1 MSGTI
6 TRLLLQ
12 QKHRQRVNIY
22 LDGVYAF
29 ALPDTEAARLKVG
42 QHLSD
47 DDISRL
53 RHTDDEARA
62 FDKAARLLASR
73 PRAQA
78 EIETQL
84 RQAGFGP
91 ETIAQA
97 IAHLQA
103 QGYVDDASFVQWW
116 IDNRGRFSPRSQ
128 AALRQELL
136 QKGVDRSLIDQALA
150 PLDALSQAL
159 AAARPRAERW
169 RLLPQPEFYKKM
181 VGFLQRRGF
190 DYATAR
196 SVCDQLWQEQGHDRS
211 DDLPPDDLL

>member
-6 TRLLLQ
+6 TRLVLQ
-12 QKHRQRVNIY
+12 QKHRQRVNVY

-29 ALPDTEAARLKVG
+29 ALPDTDAAHLKLG

-73 PRAQA
+73 PRSQA
-78 EIETQL
+78 EIETHL
-84 RQAGFGP
+84 RQGGFGP
-91 ETIAQA
+91 DA
-97 IAHLQA
+97 IAAAIVRLQT

-128 AALRQELL
+128 LALRQELL
-136 QKGVDRSLIDQALA
+136 QKGVERRLIDEALA
-150 PLDALSQAL
+150 PLDAGEQAL

-169 RLLPQPEFYKKM
+169 RLLPQAEFYKKM
-181 VGFLQRRGF
+181 IGFLQRRGF
-190 DYATAR
+190 DYATAGA
-196 SVCDQLWQEQGHDRS
+196 VTGQLWQEQGRDE
-211 DDLPPDDLL
+211 PDDSFFPD

>member
-6 TRLLLQ
+6 TRLVLQ
-12 QKHRQRVNIY
+12 QKHRQRVNVY

-29 ALPDTEAARLKVG
+29 ALPDTEAARLKIG
-42 QHLSD
+42 QRLSD

-53 RHTDDEARA
+53 QHTDDEARA

-78 EIETQL
+78 EIETHL

-91 ETIAQA
+91 DTIAQA
-97 IAHLQA
+97 IAHLQT

-136 QKGVDRSLIDQALA
+136 QKGIDRRLIDEALA
-150 PLDALSQAL
+150 PLDATAQAL

-169 RLLPQPEFYKKM
+169 RLLPRPEFYKKM

-190 DYATAR
+190 DYATAH
-196 SVCDQLWQEQGHDRS
+196 SVCALLWPEQGHDRS